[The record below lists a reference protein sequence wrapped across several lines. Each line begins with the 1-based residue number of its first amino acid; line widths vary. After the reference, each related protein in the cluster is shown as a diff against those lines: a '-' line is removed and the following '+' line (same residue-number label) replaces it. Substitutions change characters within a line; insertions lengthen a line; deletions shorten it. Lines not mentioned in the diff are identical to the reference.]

1 MDQNLSIFSFFSG
14 CGILD
19 LGFEQAGYNV
29 VFVNEFSKAFLE
41 AYQYS
46 RAKMGT
52 AKPTYGYANTDVN
65 VFLNEQK
72 NVLKSYISKEREA
85 EHLVGFIGGPPC
97 PDFSVG
103 GKNRGKDGEN
113 GKLSLSYVQLICE
126 MGPDF
131 FLFENVKGLWRT
143 ARHREFY
150 EELKIKLSKAG
161 YALTERLTNA
171 LEFGVPQDRDRIIL
185 IGIKKSHLKEHHIA
199 DFPWQ
204 RYIKYDL
211 ATTKALPWPDFSKF
225 EENSTSA
232 CPDGI
237 PEELTCEYW
246 FRQNQVDTHPNAQ
259 QHFKPK
265 AGLERMKTIQEGD
278 SNKKSFKRIHR
289 WRYSPTVA
297 YGNNE
302 VHLHPYHAR
311 RLSVAEAMALQSL
324 PQEFCLPCDMT
335 LSNCFKTIGNG
346 VPYLLALGIAKSLKD
361 YLNEV
366 IE

>member
-1 MDQNLSIFSFFSG
+1 MKKKLSIFSFFSG

-19 LGFEQAGYNV
+19 LGFDKAGYYI
-29 VFVNEFSKAFLE
+29 VFVNEYSKAFLQ
-41 AYQYS
+41 AYKYS
-46 RAKMGT
+46 REQMGM
-52 AKPTYGYANTDVN
+52 AQPKYGYANTDVN
-65 VFLNEQK
+65 IFLNEEK
-72 NVLKSYISKEREA
+72 DTLKSHIAKERQA
-85 EHLVGFIGGPPC
+85 NNLVGFIGGPPC

-103 GKNRGKDGEN
+103 GKNRGRDGEN

-126 MGPDF
+126 MEPDF

-150 EELKIKLSKAG
+150 EELKTTLSDAG

-185 IGIKKSHLKEHHIA
+185 IGVKKSKLKNQHIA
-199 DFPWQ
+199 NFPWQ
-204 RYIKYDL
+204 KYIKYDL
-211 ATTKALPWPDFSKF
+211 ATIKTLPWPEFSPF
-225 EENSTSA
+225 IEGSSTV

-237 PEELTCEYW
+237 PEELTCEFW
-246 FRQNQVDTHPNAQ
+246 FRKNDVSKHPNSI

-324 PQEFCLPCDMT
+324 PKDFCLPLEMT

-346 VPYLLALGIAKSLKD
+346 VPYLLALGIAKALKD
-361 YLNEV
+361 YLNDATK
-366 IE
+366 